1 MARKNVRREQQSRAS
16 ESDARQGTSDDRAV
30 GLMEDE
36 GTRGPAPEPDAIARR
51 AYELYCERGCEPGR
65 EMDDWLRAEQ
75 ELRGARSEHRGE
87 RLRARG

>member
-16 ESDARQGTSDDRAV
+16 ESDARQVTSDDRAV

-36 GTRGPAPEPDAIARR
+36 RTRGLALEPDAIARR

-65 EMDDWLRAEQ
+65 DMDDWLRAEQ
-75 ELRGARSEHRGE
+75 ELR
-87 RLRARG
+87 ARG